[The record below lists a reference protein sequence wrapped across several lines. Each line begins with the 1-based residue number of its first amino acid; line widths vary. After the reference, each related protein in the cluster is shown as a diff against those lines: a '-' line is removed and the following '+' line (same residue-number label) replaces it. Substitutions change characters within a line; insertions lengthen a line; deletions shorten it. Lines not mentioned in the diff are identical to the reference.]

1 MFVIDCAKMSQQITY
16 MDTSFLINL
25 IYDLKMEVESPDKE
39 NKLAEGSLIDKRKQR
54 PRKTISNITKKNS
67 KVNIYRH
74 DLP

>member
-1 MFVIDCAKMSQQITY
+1 
-16 MDTSFLINL
+16 
-25 IYDLKMEVESPDKE
+25 MEVESPDKE